1 MAEPAESPRRQSV
14 GWGWFLAWVLVGT
27 ALALGTVSLGPLVV
41 LPVLLV
47 ALVMLRREDARR
59 SLAGLASGAG
69 VLLLIVAFLNRDGP
83 GTTCW
88 HRGSASGCDQHLNPL
103 PWLIL
108 GVVLV
113 GAGLVVQGNRQR

>member
-1 MAEPAESPRRQSV
+1 MAEPAESPRRQLV
-14 GWGWFLAWVLVGT
+14 WWGWFLAWVLVGT

-41 LPVLLV
+41 FPVLLV